1 MYQKIFE
8 FFSLI
13 ILNDPQAISMVS
25 QNNCKLKWSEGRLI
39 FTIEGLY
46 QLLIDEK
53 EFTYSEFRSMLYASD
68 LNQALQKLGFKV
80 TMFESTHKID
90 TSIYQLVKNIS

>member
-1 MYQKIFE
+1 MYQTVFD

-13 ILNDPQAISMVS
+13 ILKDPQAISLAS
-25 QNNCKLKWSEGRLI
+25 NDHGKLKWSEGTLV

-53 EFTYSEFRSMLYASD
+53 EFTYSEFRSMLYASN
-68 LNQALQKLGFKV
+68 LNLALQKSGFKL
-80 TMFESTHKID
+80 TMFDSTKKVD
-90 TSIYQLVKNIS
+90 TSWYQLVKI